1 VCDNKENA
9 NKNNIEIYLTSVKMA
24 IVSIIQTNTNAGG
37 DAGREKHFYTL
48 SGNAN

>member
-1 VCDNKENA
+1 VTIK
-9 NKNNIEIYLTSVKMA
+9 KMQTKTTLKFYLTSVKMA